1 MLTELEQKESNKEWQ
16 DGYHTAEIDIATD
29 FEQAYIESGW
39 GGVLQRLVELMN
51 SLYNEGEGPYSY
63 QTPNTIISTRK

>member
-1 MLTELEQKESNKEWQ
+1 MLTELEQKVSNAEWQ

-29 FEQAYIESGW
+29 FEQAYLESGLE
-39 GGVLQRLVELMN
+39 GVLQRAVELMN

-63 QTPNTIISTRK
+63 QAPFTVISTRK